1 MSLSGEGH
9 QEAAKGEKRRPDS
22 EHQVALTSKP
32 KKRLYRARAHSNPLN
47 DHSFDVPLTPKH
59 VNWSA
64 HYPAWFQ
71 QQQQQQQQEQP
82 GDQQHDSSHQDQDK
96 VAKEVE
102 HLDVGCGFGGFLI
115 KLAELYPD
123 KLSLGLELRDKVTEY
138 VAARIETL
146 RENAAKAGG
155 GESTTDYGNV
165 AVLRANAQK
174 DLPHYFRNAQLT
186 KVFFLFPDPHFKAC
200 NHRRRIISQQLLDE
214 YAHFIR
220 PGGLVYTI
228 TDVEELGKWMQGH
241 LDRHPMFLRVSDE
254 ELERDGDEA
263 FAFLPTASEEAQK
276 VKRNEG
282 RTYRAVFRRV

>member
-1 MSLSGEGH
+1 MC
-9 QEAAKGEKRRPDS
+9 
-22 EHQVALTSKP
+22 
-32 KKRLYRARAHSNPLN
+32 
-47 DHSFDVPLTPKH
+47 
-59 VNWSA
+59 W
-64 HYPAWFQ
+64 
-71 QQQQQQQQEQP
+71 
-82 GDQQHDSSHQDQDK
+82 
-96 VAKEVE
+96 
-102 HLDVGCGFGGFLI
+102 I
-115 KLAELYPD
+115 
-123 KLSLGLELRDKVTEY
+123 
-138 VAARIETL
+138 L
-146 RENAAKAGG
+146 REALRSQHEGEFQNA
-155 GESTTDYGNV
+155 S
-165 AVLRANAQK
+165 VLHTNAMRY
-174 DLPHYFRNAQLT
+174 LPNYFEKGTLS
-186 KVFFLFPDPHFKAC
+186 KIFFCFPDPHFKAC